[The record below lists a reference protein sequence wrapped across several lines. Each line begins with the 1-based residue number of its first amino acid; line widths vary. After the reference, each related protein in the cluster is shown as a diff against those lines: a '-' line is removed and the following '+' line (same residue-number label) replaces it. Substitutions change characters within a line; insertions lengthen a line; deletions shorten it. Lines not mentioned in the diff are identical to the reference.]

1 MSKLVKKPLSRS
13 TLPLASKARTSD
25 QPSGKSG
32 KDDRDDDDF
41 ESIEGEDEVEYK
53 DAIEQEEEQADE
65 EEEQKSINEEED
77 VTEDAEG
84 EFEVEAV
91 LDHRKRG
98 GKLQCEC
105 VRKQDSSPC

>member
-1 MSKLVKKPLSRS
+1 MSKLVKKPVSKS
-13 TLPLASKARTSD
+13 SLPLAPKATTSV
-25 QPSGKSG
+25 QPSGKNG

-53 DAIEQEEEQADE
+53 DAVEQEEEQDE

-91 LDHRKRG
+91 LDHRRRG

-105 VRKQDSSPC
+105 VRRQDSSLC